1 MPGEI
6 KGGAPLA
13 AERLCWRCDTSGWA
27 FETTQDLED
36 LGEVIGQARAVEA
49 IHFAVGIEQPGYN
62 IFALGPEGLD
72 KHGIVRRFLEAKAAG
87 QAAPA
92 DWCYVNNFREAHA
105 PKAIRLPPGR
115 GMAFKEGMAR
125 LVTDLH
131 DVLISAFESEEYRTR
146 RQVIEEELK
155 ERQQASASEVEAAA
169 KEKGL
174 ALVRTPLGFAFAPVS
189 EGKLVPPEAFEHFP
203 KEAREKIEADIE
215 ELQKRLQAALEKT
228 PLWIKET
235 REKVR
240 ALNQEIAQLAVGH
253 LIGALSDAYAD
264 LPEIMAYLTEV
275 RQDVIGN
282 VDLFLQQPKQ
292 GAGPPPAREGDAGR
306 DPLRRYRVNL
316 VVHNHAAG
324 ETRKSENAGG
334 EAAEGRAPVV
344 YEDNPTFDRL
354 LGYIEHRAEM
364 GALVTDFNLIRPG
377 ALHKANGGYLIL
389 DARKVLTRPLA
400 WDGLKRALFAKEIRT
415 EPLAHM
421 AGLLST
427 SSLEPAPI
435 PLNLKIVLIGDRQL
449 YYLLSF
455 HDPEF
460 GDLFKVSADFDE
472 VIDRSA
478 ANDRLYARQV
488 ATLARE
494 NALRPFGREAVGRV
508 LEQAA
513 RQAGDAERLSAKTD
527 TVADLLREA
536 DHWAGA
542 EGREIVERDDVQKA
556 IDKQVYRQDRV
567 RQRMQEQITRGTVL
581 IDDRGAKVGQINGLS
596 VLSLGGFSFG
606 RPSRISARVR
616 LGRGDLVDIER
627 EVELGGPLHSKGV
640 LILRGFLSS
649 HYASDRPL
657 SLSASLVF
665 EQSYGGVDGD
675 SASSAELYAL
685 LSAIAEVPIKQS
697 FAVTGSVNQ
706 YGEVQAIGG
715 VNEKIEGFFD
725 LCAERGLTG
734 EQGVLIPDSNVKHL
748 MLRPDVIEAVR
759 DDRFRIYP
767 VASIEQGIE
776 ILTGLPA
783 GLRGPDGRFPED
795 SLNHRVEARLIALA
809 EQRRAFA
816 RGGGEE
822 EKA

>member
-1 MPGEI
+1 MPGDT
-6 KGGAPLA
+6 KGSEPLA
-13 AERLCWRCDTSGWA
+13 AEQLCWRCDTSGWS
-27 FETTQDLED
+27 FETTDDLED

-72 KHGIVRRFLEAKAAG
+72 KHGIVRRFLEDKAVE
-87 QAAPA
+87 QPAPS

-105 PKAIRLPPGR
+105 PKAIEVPPGR
-115 GMAFKEGMAR
+115 GMAFKEDVAR

-131 DVLISAFESEEYRTR
+131 DVLISAFESEEYRNR

-155 ERQQASASEVEAAA
+155 ERQQASVADVEAAA

-174 ALVRTPLGFAFAPVS
+174 TLVRTPIGFAFAPVS
-189 EGKLVPPEAFEHFP
+189 EGKLVPPEVFEHFP

-215 ELQKRLQAALEKT
+215 ELQKRLQAALEQT
-228 PLWIKET
+228 PIWIKET

-240 ALNQEIAQLAVGH
+240 ALNQETAELAVGH
-253 LIGALSDAYAD
+253 LIGALRDAYAD
-264 LPEIMAYLTEV
+264 LPRILEYLEEV
-275 RQDVIGN
+275 RKDVIGK
-282 VDLFLQQPKQ
+282 VEIFLQQPKQ
-292 GAGPPPAREGDAGR
+292 GAGPPTARESDAGS
-306 DPLRRYRVNL
+306 DPLRRYQVNL
-316 VVHNHAAG
+316 VVHNDVAG
-324 ETRKSENAGG
+324 EGAKG
-334 EAAEGRAPVV
+334 EWKGRAPVV

-364 GALVTDFNLIRPG
+364 GALVTDFKMIRPG

-389 DARKVLTRPLA
+389 DARKLLTRPLA

-415 EPLAHM
+415 EPM
-421 AGLLST
+421 AQMVGLLST
-427 SSLEPAPI
+427 TSLEPEPI
-435 PLNLKIVLIGDRQL
+435 PLDLKIVLIGDREL

-455 HDPEF
+455 YDSEF

-472 VIDRSA
+472 LIDRSET
-478 ANDRLYARQV
+478 NDQLYARQI
-488 ATLARE
+488 ATLVRG
-494 NALRPFGREAVGRV
+494 NSLRPFGREAVGRV

-536 DHWAGA
+536 DHWAQA
-542 EGREIVERDDVQKA
+542 EGRKVVERDDVQKA
-556 IDKQVYRQDRV
+556 IDKQIFRQDRI
-567 RQRMQEQITRGTVL
+567 RQRMQEQILRGTVL

-596 VLSLGGFSFG
+596 VLSLGGFAFG
-606 RPSRISARVR
+606 RPSRITARVR

-697 FAVTGSVNQ
+697 LAVTGSVNQ
-706 YGEVQAIGG
+706 HGEVQAIGG

-734 EQGVLIPDSNVKHL
+734 DQGVLIPASNVKHL

-759 DDRFRIYP
+759 DRRFHVYP
-767 VASIEQGIE
+767 VISIDQGIQ
-776 ILTGLPA
+776 ILTGQSA
-783 GLRGPDGRFPED
+783 GLRGPDGRFPKD
-795 SLNHRVEARLIALA
+795 SLNHRVEARLIQLA

-816 RGGGEE
+816 KGENEE
-822 EKA
+822 EKR

>member
-1 MPGEI
+1 MPGDI
-6 KGGAPLA
+6 KGGEPLA
-13 AERLCWRCDTSGWA
+13 AERLCWRCDTSGWT
-27 FETTQDLED
+27 FETTDDLED
-36 LGEVIGQARAVEA
+36 LGDVIGQARAVEA
-49 IHFAVGIEQPGYN
+49 ILFAVDIAQPGYN

-72 KHGIVRRFLEAKAAG
+72 KHGIVRRFLGAKAAE
-87 QAAPA
+87 QPAPA

-105 PKAIRLPPGR
+105 PKAIELPPGR
-115 GMAFKEGMAR
+115 GMALKDDMAR

-131 DVLISAFESEEYRTR
+131 DVLVSAFESEEYRTR

-155 ERQQASASEVEAAA
+155 ERQQASISEVEAAA

-174 ALVRTPLGFAFAPVS
+174 TLVRTPIGFAFAPVS
-189 EGKLVPPEAFEHFP
+189 EGKLVPPEVFEHFP
-203 KEAREKIEADIE
+203 KEARQKIETDIE
-215 ELQKRLQAALEKT
+215 ALQKRLQAALEKT
-228 PLWIKET
+228 PIWIKET

-240 ALNQEIAQLAVGH
+240 ALNQETAELAVGH
-253 LIGALSDAYAD
+253 LIGALRDAYAD
-264 LPEIMAYLTEV
+264 LPKIMAYLTEV
-275 RQDVIGN
+275 QKDVIGN
-282 VDLFLQQPKQ
+282 VELFLQQPQQ
-292 GAGPPPAREGDAGR
+292 GAGPPPARQGEVGR
-306 DPLRRYRVNL
+306 DLLRRYQVNL
-316 VVHNHAAG
+316 IVHNGVAADR
-324 ETRKSENAGG
+324 TEN
-334 EAAEGRAPVV
+334 ERPEGRAPVV

-354 LGYIEHRAEM
+354 LGYVEHRAEL
-364 GALVTDFNLIRPG
+364 GALVTDFNMIRPG
-377 ALHKANGGYLIL
+377 ALHKANGGYLML

-415 EPLAHM
+415 EPLAQM

-427 SSLEPAPI
+427 TSLEPEPI
-435 PLNLKIVLIGDRQL
+435 PLDVKIVLIGDSQL

-455 HDPEF
+455 YDPEF

-472 VIDRSA
+472 LIDRSE

-488 ATLARE
+488 ATLVRQ

-536 DHWAGA
+536 DHWAQT
-542 EGREIVERDDVQKA
+542 EGRQVVERADVQKA
-556 IDKQVYRQDRV
+556 IDKQIYRQDRV

-581 IDDRGAKVGQINGLS
+581 IDDRGSKVGQINGLS
-596 VLSLGGFSFG
+596 VLSLGGFAFG
-606 RPSRISARVR
+606 RPSRITARVR

-706 YGEVQAIGG
+706 HGEVQAIGG
-715 VNEKIEGFFD
+715 VNEKVEGFFD
-725 LCAERGLTG
+725 LCSERGLTG
-734 EQGVLIPDSNVKHL
+734 EQGVLIPASNVKHL

-759 DDRFRIYP
+759 DGRFRVYP
-767 VASIEQGIE
+767 VTTIEQGIE

-783 GLRGPDGRFPED
+783 GLRGADGRFPEN
-795 SLNHRVEARLIALA
+795 SLNHKVEARLIALA

-816 RGGGEE
+816 RGEGDEE
-822 EKA
+822 RR

>member
-1 MPGEI
+1 MPGDI
-6 KGGAPLA
+6 KGGEPLA
-13 AERLCWRCDTSGWA
+13 AERLCWRCDTSGWT
-27 FETTQDLED
+27 FETTDDLED
-36 LGEVIGQARAVEA
+36 LGDVIGQARAVEA
-49 IHFAVGIEQPGYN
+49 ILFAVDIEQPGYN

-72 KHGIVRRFLEAKAAG
+72 KHGIVRRFLGAKAAE
-87 QAAPA
+87 QPAPA

-105 PKAIRLPPGR
+105 PKAIELPPGR
-115 GMAFKEGMAR
+115 GMALKDDMAR

-131 DVLISAFESEEYRTR
+131 DVLVSAFESEEYRTR

-155 ERQQASASEVEAAA
+155 ECQQASISEVEAAA

-174 ALVRTPLGFAFAPVS
+174 TLVRTPIGFAFAPVS
-189 EGKLVPPEAFEHFP
+189 EGKLVPPEIFEHFP
-203 KEAREKIEADIE
+203 KEAREKIETDIE
-215 ELQKRLQAALEKT
+215 ALQKRLQAALEKT
-228 PLWIKET
+228 PIWIKET

-240 ALNQEIAQLAVGH
+240 ALNQETAELAVGH
-253 LIGALSDAYAD
+253 LIGALRDAYAD
-264 LPEIMAYLTEV
+264 LPKIMAYLTEV
-275 RQDVIGN
+275 QKDVIGN
-282 VDLFLQQPKQ
+282 VELFLQQPQQ
-292 GAGPPPAREGDAGR
+292 GAGPPPARQGEVGR
-306 DPLRRYRVNL
+306 DLLRRYQVNL
-316 VVHNHAAG
+316 IVHNGVAADR
-324 ETRKSENAGG
+324 TEN
-334 EAAEGRAPVV
+334 ERPEGRAPVV

-354 LGYIEHRAEM
+354 LGYVEHRAEL
-364 GALVTDFNLIRPG
+364 GALVTDFNMIRPG
-377 ALHKANGGYLIL
+377 ALHKANGGYLML

-415 EPLAHM
+415 EPLAQM

-427 SSLEPAPI
+427 TSLEPEPI
-435 PLNLKIVLIGDRQL
+435 PLDVKIVLIGDSQL

-455 HDPEF
+455 YDPEF

-472 VIDRSA
+472 LIDRNE

-488 ATLARE
+488 ATLVRE

-536 DHWAGA
+536 DHWART
-542 EGREIVERDDVQKA
+542 EDRRVVERADVQKA
-556 IDKQVYRQDRV
+556 IDKQVYRRDRV
-567 RQRMQEQITRGTVL
+567 RQRLQEQILRGTVL
-581 IDDRGAKVGQINGLS
+581 IDDRGSKVGQINGLS
-596 VLSLGGFSFG
+596 VLSLGGFAFG
-606 RPSRISARVR
+606 RPSRITARVR

-706 YGEVQAIGG
+706 HGEVQAIGG
-715 VNEKIEGFFD
+715 VNEKVEGFFD
-725 LCAERGLTG
+725 LCSERGLTG
-734 EQGVLIPDSNVKHL
+734 EQGVLIPASNVKHL

-759 DDRFRIYP
+759 DDRFRVYP
-767 VASIEQGIE
+767 VTTVEQGIE

-783 GLRGPDGRFPED
+783 GLRGADGRFPEN
-795 SLNHRVEARLIALA
+795 SLNHKVEARLIALA

-816 RGGGEE
+816 RGEGDE
-822 EKA
+822 EKR

>member
-6 KGGAPLA
+6 KGGEPLA
-13 AERLCWRCDTSGWA
+13 AEQLCWRCDTSGWA
-27 FETTQDLED
+27 FKTTEDLED

-49 IHFAVGIEQPGYN
+49 IHFAVGIAQPGYN

-72 KHGIVRRFLEAKAAG
+72 KHGIVRRFLEAKAAE
-87 QAAPA
+87 QTAPA

-105 PKAIRLPPGR
+105 PKAIQLPPGR
-115 GMAFKEGMAR
+115 GMAFKEDMAR

-174 ALVRTPLGFAFAPVS
+174 ALVRTPLGFAFAPIS

-240 ALNQEIAQLAVGH
+240 ALNQETAELAVGH
-253 LIGALSDAYAD
+253 LIGALRDAYTD
-264 LPEIMAYLTEV
+264 LPDVMAYLTEV
-275 RQDVIGN
+275 QQDVIGN

-292 GAGPPPAREGDAGR
+292 SAGPPLAREGETGR
-306 DPLRRYRVNL
+306 DPLRRYQVNL

-324 ETRKSENAGG
+324 EGEGEGKSQ
-334 EAAEGRAPVV
+334 APVV

-354 LGYIEHRAEM
+354 LGYIEHRAEL

-389 DARKVLTRPLA
+389 DTRKVLTRPLA

-415 EPLAHM
+415 EPLAQM

-427 SSLEPAPI
+427 TSLEPEPI
-435 PLNLKIVLIGDRQL
+435 PLNLKIVLIGDREL

-455 HDPEF
+455 YDPEF
-460 GDLFKVSADFDE
+460 GDLFKVLADFDE
-472 VIDRSA
+472 LIDRSA

-488 ATLARE
+488 ATLVRE
-494 NALRPFGREAVGRV
+494 NALRPFDREAVGRV

-536 DHWAGA
+536 DHWAQT
-542 EGREIVERDDVQKA
+542 EGREVVERDDVQKA
-556 IDKQVYRQDRV
+556 IDKQVFRQDRV
-567 RQRMQEQITRGTVL
+567 RQRMQEQILRGTVL

-596 VLSLGGFSFG
+596 VLSLGGFAFG

-706 YGEVQAIGG
+706 HGEVQAIGG

-725 LCAERGLTG
+725 LCAERGLTS
-734 EQGVLIPDSNVKHL
+734 EQGVLIPASNVKHL

-759 DDRFRIYP
+759 DDRFRVYP
-767 VASIEQGIE
+767 VTSIEQGIE

-783 GLRGPDGRFPED
+783 GLRGPDGRFPAD
-795 SLNHRVEARLIALA
+795 SVNHRVEARLIALA

-816 RGGGEE
+816 RGGSEE
-822 EKA
+822 DKG

>member
-1 MPGEI
+1 MTGDI
-6 KGGAPLA
+6 KGGEPLA
-13 AERLCWRCDTSGWA
+13 AEQLCWRCDTSSWS
-27 FETTQDLED
+27 FETTEDLED

-49 IHFAVGIEQPGYN
+49 ILFAVDIEQPGYN
-62 IFALGPEGLD
+62 IFALGPEGMD
-72 KHGIVRRFLEAKAAG
+72 KHGIVRRFLEAKAVE
-87 QAAPA
+87 QPAPA

-105 PKAIRLPPGR
+105 PNAIELPPGR
-115 GMAFKEGMAR
+115 GMAFKQDMAR
-125 LVTDLH
+125 LITDLH

-155 ERQQASASEVEAAA
+155 ERQQASVAEVETAA

-174 ALVRTPLGFAFAPVS
+174 TLVRTPVGFAFAPVS
-189 EGKLVPPEAFEHFP
+189 EGKLVPPEVFEHFP
-203 KEAREKIEADIE
+203 KETREKIEADIE
-215 ELQKRLQAALEKT
+215 ELQKRLQAALEQT

-240 ALNQEIAQLAVGH
+240 ALNQETAELAVGH
-253 LIGALSDAYAD
+253 LIGALRDSYAD
-264 LPEIMAYLTEV
+264 LPRILEYLGAV
-275 RQDVIGN
+275 QSDVIGK
-282 VDLFLQQPKQ
+282 VEIFLQQPKQ
-292 GAGPPPAREGDAGR
+292 GSAPQMARDADSGS
-306 DPLRRYRVNL
+306 DPLRRYQVNL
-316 VVHNHAAG
+316 VVHNDVAG
-324 ETRKSENAGG
+324 EGAKGDLG
-334 EAAEGRAPVV
+334 KGRAPVV

-354 LGYIEHRAEM
+354 LGYIEHRAEL
-364 GALVTDFNLIRPG
+364 GALVTDFNMIRPG

-389 DARKVLTRPLA
+389 DARKVLTRPLS

-415 EPLAHM
+415 EPM
-421 AGLLST
+421 AQMIGLLST
-427 SSLEPAPI
+427 TSLEPEPI
-435 PLNLKIVLIGDRQL
+435 PLDLKIVLIGDREL

-455 HDPEF
+455 YDPEF
-460 GDLFKVSADFDE
+460 GDLFKVPADFDE
-472 VIDRSA
+472 MIDRSET
-478 ANDRLYARQV
+478 NDQLYARQV
-488 ATLARE
+488 ATLVRK
-494 NALRPFGREAVGRV
+494 NALRPFGRTAVGRV

-527 TVADLLREA
+527 MVADLLREA
-536 DHWAGA
+536 DHWAQA
-542 EGREIVERDDVQKA
+542 EGRKVVERADVQKA
-556 IDKQVYRQDRV
+556 IDKQIYRQDRI
-567 RQRMQEQITRGTVL
+567 RQRMQEQILRGTVL

-596 VLSLGGFSFG
+596 VLGLGGFAFG
-606 RPSRISARVR
+606 RPSRITARVR

-706 YGEVQAIGG
+706 HGEVQAIGG

-725 LCAERGLTG
+725 LCRERGLTG
-734 EQGVLIPDSNVKHL
+734 EQGVLIPAANVRHL

-759 DDRFRIYP
+759 DGRFGVYP
-767 VASIEQGIE
+767 VTSIDQGIE

-783 GLRGPDGRFPED
+783 GRRGPDGRFPAD
-795 SLNHRVEARLIALA
+795 SLNHRVEARLIELA

-816 RGGGEE
+816 KGENE
-822 EKA
+822 GEAR

>member
-13 AERLCWRCDTSGWA
+13 AEQLCWRCDTSGLT
-27 FETTQDLED
+27 FETTDDLED

-49 IHFAVGIEQPGYN
+49 ILFAVGIEQPGYN

-72 KHGIVRRFLEAKAAG
+72 KHGIVRRFLDAKAAE
-87 QAAPA
+87 QPAPA

-105 PKAIRLPPGR
+105 PKAIELPPGR
-115 GMAFKEGMAR
+115 GRAFKEDMAR

-155 ERQQASASEVEAAA
+155 ERQQASVSEIEAAA

-174 ALVRTPLGFAFAPVS
+174 ALVRTPIGFAFAPVS
-189 EGKLVPPEAFEHFP
+189 EGKLVPPEVFEHFP

-228 PLWIKET
+228 PIWIKET
-235 REKVR
+235 RERVR
-240 ALNQEIAQLAVGH
+240 ALNQETAELAVGH
-253 LIGALSDAYAD
+253 LIGSLRDAYAD
-264 LPEIMAYLTEV
+264 LPKILEYLEQV
-275 RQDVIGN
+275 QQDVIGN
-282 VDLFLQQPKQ
+282 VELFLQQPKQ
-292 GAGPPPAREGDAGR
+292 GAGPRVAREGETGSDAF
-306 DPLRRYRVNL
+306 RRYLVNL
-316 VVHNHAAG
+316 IVHNG
-324 ETRKSENAGG
+324 P
-334 EAAEGRAPVV
+334 EGRAPVI
-344 YEDNPTFDRL
+344 YEDNPTYDRL
-354 LGYIEHRAEM
+354 VGYIEHRAEL
-364 GALVTDFNLIRPG
+364 GALVTDFNMIRAG

-389 DARKVLTRPLA
+389 DVRKVLMRPLA

-421 AGLLST
+421 MGLLST
-427 SSLEPAPI
+427 TSLEPEPI

-455 HDPEF
+455 YDPEF
-460 GDLFKVSADFDE
+460 ADLFKVSADFDE
-472 VIDRSA
+472 LIDRSEP
-478 ANDRLYARQV
+478 NDRLYARQV
-488 ATLARE
+488 ATLVRE
-494 NALRPFGREAVGRV
+494 NKLRPFGREAVGRV

-536 DHWAGA
+536 DHWART
-542 EGREIVERDDVQKA
+542 EGRKVVERADVQKA
-556 IDKQVYRQDRV
+556 IDKQIYRQDRV
-567 RQRMQEQITRGTVL
+567 RQRMQEQILRGTVL

-596 VLSLGGFSFG
+596 VLSLGGFAFG
-606 RPSRISARVR
+606 RPSRITARVR

-706 YGEVQAIGG
+706 HGEVQAIGG

-734 EQGVLIPDSNVKHL
+734 EQGVLIPDSNIKHL
-748 MLRPDVIEAVR
+748 MLRPDVIEAVA
-759 DDRFRIYP
+759 DGRFRVHP

-783 GLRGPDGRFPED
+783 GERGADGRFPED
-795 SLNHRVEARLIALA
+795 SLNHRVEARLIELA

-816 RGGGEE
+816 RGESEE
-822 EKA
+822 EKP

>member
-1 MPGEI
+1 MTGDI
-6 KGGAPLA
+6 KGGEPLA
-13 AERLCWRCDTSGWA
+13 AEQLCWRCDTSSWS
-27 FETTQDLED
+27 FETTEDLED

-49 IHFAVGIEQPGYN
+49 ILFAVDIEQPGYN
-62 IFALGPEGLD
+62 IFALGPEGMD
-72 KHGIVRRFLEAKAAG
+72 KHGIVRRFLEAKAVE
-87 QAAPA
+87 QPAPA

-105 PKAIRLPPGR
+105 PNAIELPPGR
-115 GMAFKEGMAR
+115 GMAFKQDMAR
-125 LVTDLH
+125 LITDLH

-155 ERQQASASEVEAAA
+155 ERQQASVAEVETAA

-174 ALVRTPLGFAFAPVS
+174 TLVRTPVGFAFAPVS
-189 EGKLVPPEAFEHFP
+189 EGKLVPPEVFEHFP
-203 KEAREKIEADIE
+203 KETREKIEADIE
-215 ELQKRLQAALEKT
+215 ELQKRLQAALEQT

-240 ALNQEIAQLAVGH
+240 ALNQETAELAVGH
-253 LIGALSDAYAD
+253 LIGALRDSYAD
-264 LPEIMAYLTEV
+264 LPRILEYLDEV
-275 RQDVIGN
+275 QKDVIGK
-282 VDLFLQQPKQ
+282 VEIFLQQPKQ
-292 GAGPPPAREGDAGR
+292 GSAPQMARDADSGS
-306 DPLRRYRVNL
+306 DPLRRYQVNL
-316 VVHNHAAG
+316 VVHNDVAG
-324 ETRKSENAGG
+324 EGAKGDLG
-334 EAAEGRAPVV
+334 KGRAPVV

-354 LGYIEHRAEM
+354 LGYIEHRAEL
-364 GALVTDFNLIRPG
+364 GALVTDFNMIRPG

-389 DARKVLTRPLA
+389 DARKVLTRPLS

-415 EPLAHM
+415 EPM
-421 AGLLST
+421 AQMIGLLST
-427 SSLEPAPI
+427 TSLEPEPI
-435 PLNLKIVLIGDRQL
+435 PLDLKIVLIGDREL

-455 HDPEF
+455 YDSEF

-472 VIDRSA
+472 LIDRSES
-478 ANDRLYARQV
+478 NDQLYARQV
-488 ATLARE
+488 ATLVRK
-494 NALRPFGREAVGRV
+494 NALRPFGRKAVGRV

-536 DHWAGA
+536 DHWAQA
-542 EGREIVERDDVQKA
+542 EGRKVVERADVQKA
-556 IDKQVYRQDRV
+556 IDKQIYRQDRI
-567 RQRMQEQITRGTVL
+567 RQRMQEQILRGTVL

-596 VLSLGGFSFG
+596 VLGLGGFAFG
-606 RPSRISARVR
+606 RPSRITARVR

-706 YGEVQAIGG
+706 HGEVQAIGG

-725 LCAERGLTG
+725 LCRERGLTG
-734 EQGVLIPDSNVKHL
+734 EQGVLIPAANVRHL

-759 DDRFRIYP
+759 DGRFGVYP
-767 VASIEQGIE
+767 VTSIDQGIE

-783 GLRGPDGRFPED
+783 GRRGPDGRFPAD
-795 SLNHRVEARLIALA
+795 SLNHRVEARLIELA

-816 RGGGEE
+816 KGENE
-822 EKA
+822 GEAR

>member
-1 MPGEI
+1 M
-6 KGGAPLA
+6 PLA
-13 AERLCWRCDTSGWA
+13 AEDLCWRCDTSGWD
-27 FETTQDLED
+27 FKTTDDLED
-36 LGEVIGQARAVEA
+36 LDEVVGQARATEA
-49 IHFAVGIEQPGYN
+49 IQFAIRMAQPGYN
-62 IFALGPEGLD
+62 IYALGPEGMG
-72 KHGIVRRFLEAKAAG
+72 KHEIVNRFLEARATEEET
-87 QAAPA
+87 PL
-92 DWCYVNNFREAHA
+92 DWCYVHNFGEPHSPR
-105 PKAIRLPPGR
+105 AIELPSGR
-115 GMAFKEGMAR
+115 GLSFKQDMER
-125 LVTDLH
+125 LVRDLH
-131 DVLISAFESEEYRTR
+131 DALLGAFESEDYRTR
-146 RQVIEEELK
+146 RQVLEEELK
-155 ERQQASASEVEAAA
+155 ERQQESVSEIEEQA
-169 KEKGL
+169 KAKGL
-174 ALVRTPLGFAFAPVS
+174 ALVRTPIGFALAPVS
-189 EGKLVPPEAFEHFP
+189 EGKLVPPEVFEQFP
-203 KEAREKIEADIE
+203 KEAKEKIQADIE
-215 ELQKRLQAALEKT
+215 VLQKQLQTALQKT
-228 PLWIKET
+228 PVWIKET

-240 ALNQEIAQLAVGH
+240 ALNQETADLAVGH
-253 LIGALSDAYAD
+253 LIAALREKHRDLEEVLTYLDEIQADVTGHLDA
-264 LPEIMAYLTEV
+264 
-275 RQDVIGN
+275 
-282 VDLFLQQPKQ
+282 FLQGPEQPPGPQ
-292 GAGPPPAREGDAGR
+292 AGPQAPQQNRAGAGPF
-306 DPLRRYRVNL
+306 RRYLVNL
-316 VVHNHAAG
+316 IVHNG
-324 ETRKSENAGG
+324 EKN
-334 EAAEGRAPVV
+334 RAPVV
-344 YEDNPTFDRL
+344 YEDNPTHDRL
-354 LGYIEHRAEM
+354 VGYVEHRAEL
-364 GALVTDFNLIRPG
+364 GALVTDFNMIRPG
-377 ALHKANGGYLIL
+377 ALHRANGGYLVL

-400 WDGLKRALFAKEIRT
+400 WDGLKRALFAKEVRI
-415 EPLAHM
+415 EPVAQM
-421 AGLLST
+421 MGILST
-427 SSLEPAPI
+427 TSLEPEPI
-435 PLNLKIVLIGDRQL
+435 PLKVKVVLVGEPQL

-460 GDLFKVSADFDE
+460 KDLFKVAADFDE
-472 VIDRSA
+472 IVDRDDQ
-478 ANDRLYARQV
+478 NDRLYARQV
-488 ATLARE
+488 ATLVRKNE
-494 NALRPFGREAVGRV
+494 LRPFDCQAVGRV
-508 LEQAA
+508 MEQAA
-513 RQAGDAERLSAKTD
+513 RLAGDAERLSTR
-527 TVADLLREA
+527 TELVADLLREA
-536 DHWAGA
+536 DHWASAAGRDRVGA
-542 EGREIVERDDVQKA
+542 EDVQTA
-556 IDKQVYRQDRV
+556 IEKQIYRQDRV
-567 RQRMQEQITRGTVL
+567 RQRMQEQIERGTIL
-581 IDDRGAKVGQINGLS
+581 IDTKGDKVGQINGLS
-596 VLSLGGFSFG
+596 VLSLGGFAFG
-606 RPSRISARVR
+606 RPSRITARVR

-767 VASIEQGIE
+767 VTRIEQGIE

>member
-1 MPGEI
+1 MTGDI
-6 KGGAPLA
+6 KGGEPLA
-13 AERLCWRCDTSGWA
+13 AEQLCWRCDTSSWS
-27 FETTQDLED
+27 FETTEDLED

-49 IHFAVGIEQPGYN
+49 ILFAVDIEQPGYN
-62 IFALGPEGLD
+62 IFALGPEGMD
-72 KHGIVRRFLEAKAAG
+72 KHGIVRRFLEAKAVE
-87 QAAPA
+87 QPAPA

-105 PKAIRLPPGR
+105 PNAIELPPGR
-115 GMAFKEGMAR
+115 GMAFKQDMAR
-125 LVTDLH
+125 LITDLH

-155 ERQQASASEVEAAA
+155 ERQQASVAEVETAA

-174 ALVRTPLGFAFAPVS
+174 TLVRTPVGFAFAPVS
-189 EGKLVPPEAFEHFP
+189 EGKLVPPEVFEHFP
-203 KEAREKIEADIE
+203 KETREKIEADIE
-215 ELQKRLQAALEKT
+215 ELQKRLQAALEQT

-240 ALNQEIAQLAVGH
+240 ALNQETAELAVGH
-253 LIGALSDAYAD
+253 LIGALRDSYAD
-264 LPEIMAYLTEV
+264 LPRILEYLGAV
-275 RQDVIGN
+275 QSDVIGK
-282 VDLFLQQPKQ
+282 VEIFLQQPKQ
-292 GAGPPPAREGDAGR
+292 GSAPQMARDADSGS
-306 DPLRRYRVNL
+306 DPLRRYQVNL
-316 VVHNHAAG
+316 VVHNDVAG
-324 ETRKSENAGG
+324 EGAKGDLG
-334 EAAEGRAPVV
+334 KGRAPVV

-354 LGYIEHRAEM
+354 LGYIEHRAEL
-364 GALVTDFNLIRPG
+364 GALVTDFNMIRPG

-389 DARKVLTRPLA
+389 DARKVLTRPLS

-415 EPLAHM
+415 EPM
-421 AGLLST
+421 AQMIGLLST
-427 SSLEPAPI
+427 TSLEPEPI
-435 PLNLKIVLIGDRQL
+435 PLDLKIVLIGDREL

-455 HDPEF
+455 YDSEF

-472 VIDRSA
+472 LIDRSES
-478 ANDRLYARQV
+478 NDQLYARQV
-488 ATLARE
+488 ATLVRK
-494 NALRPFGREAVGRV
+494 NALRPFGRKAVGRV

-536 DHWAGA
+536 DHWAQA
-542 EGREIVERDDVQKA
+542 EGRKVVERADVQKA
-556 IDKQVYRQDRV
+556 IDKQIYRQDRI
-567 RQRMQEQITRGTVL
+567 RQRMQEQILRGTVL

-596 VLSLGGFSFG
+596 VLGLGGFAFG
-606 RPSRISARVR
+606 RPSRITARVR

-697 FAVTGSVNQ
+697 LAVTGSVNQ
-706 YGEVQAIGG
+706 HGEVQAIGG

-725 LCAERGLTG
+725 LCRERGLTG
-734 EQGVLIPDSNVKHL
+734 EQGVLIPAANVRHL

-759 DDRFRIYP
+759 DGRFGVYP
-767 VASIEQGIE
+767 VTSIDQGIE

-783 GLRGPDGRFPED
+783 GRRGPDGRFPAD
-795 SLNHRVEARLIALA
+795 SLNHRVEARLIELA

-816 RGGGEE
+816 KGENE
-822 EKA
+822 GEAR

>member
-1 MPGEI
+1 MTGDI
-6 KGGAPLA
+6 KGGEPLA
-13 AERLCWRCDTSGWA
+13 AEQLCWRCDTSSWS
-27 FETTQDLED
+27 FETTEDLED

-49 IHFAVGIEQPGYN
+49 ILFAVDIEQPGYN
-62 IFALGPEGLD
+62 IFALGPEGMD
-72 KHGIVRRFLEAKAAG
+72 KHGIVRRFLEAKAVE
-87 QAAPA
+87 QPAPA

-105 PKAIRLPPGR
+105 PNAIELPPGR
-115 GMAFKEGMAR
+115 GMAFKQDMAR
-125 LVTDLH
+125 LITDLH

-155 ERQQASASEVEAAA
+155 ERQQASVAEVETAA

-174 ALVRTPLGFAFAPVS
+174 TLVRTPVGFAFAPVS
-189 EGKLVPPEAFEHFP
+189 EGKLVPPEVFEHFP
-203 KEAREKIEADIE
+203 KETREKIEADIE
-215 ELQKRLQAALEKT
+215 ELQKRLQAALEQT

-240 ALNQEIAQLAVGH
+240 ALNQETAELAVGH
-253 LIGALSDAYAD
+253 LIGALRDSYAD
-264 LPEIMAYLTEV
+264 LPRILEYLGAV
-275 RQDVIGN
+275 QSDVIGK
-282 VDLFLQQPKQ
+282 VEIFLQQPKQ
-292 GAGPPPAREGDAGR
+292 GSAPQMARDADSGS
-306 DPLRRYRVNL
+306 DPLRRYQVNL
-316 VVHNHAAG
+316 VVHNDVAG
-324 ETRKSENAGG
+324 EGAKGDLG
-334 EAAEGRAPVV
+334 KGRAPVV

-364 GALVTDFNLIRPG
+364 GALVTDFKMIRPG

-389 DARKVLTRPLA
+389 DARKLLTRPLA

-415 EPLAHM
+415 EPM
-421 AGLLST
+421 AQMVGLLST
-427 SSLEPAPI
+427 TSLEPEPI
-435 PLNLKIVLIGDRQL
+435 PLDLKIVLIGDREL

-455 HDPEF
+455 YDSEF

-472 VIDRSA
+472 LIDRSET
-478 ANDRLYARQV
+478 NDQLYARQI
-488 ATLARE
+488 ATLVRG
-494 NALRPFGREAVGRV
+494 NSLRPFGREAVGRV

-536 DHWAGA
+536 DHWAQA
-542 EGREIVERDDVQKA
+542 EGRKVVERDDVQKA
-556 IDKQVYRQDRV
+556 IDKQIFRQDRI
-567 RQRMQEQITRGTVL
+567 RQRMQEQILRGTVL

-596 VLSLGGFSFG
+596 VLSLGGFAFG
-606 RPSRISARVR
+606 RPSRITARVR

-697 FAVTGSVNQ
+697 LAVTGSVNQ
-706 YGEVQAIGG
+706 HGEVQAIGG

-725 LCAERGLTG
+725 LCRERGLTG
-734 EQGVLIPDSNVKHL
+734 EQGVLIPAANVRHL

-759 DDRFRIYP
+759 DGRFGVYP
-767 VASIEQGIE
+767 VTSIDQGIE

-783 GLRGPDGRFPED
+783 GRRGPDGRFPAD
-795 SLNHRVEARLIALA
+795 SLNHRVEARLIELA

-816 RGGGEE
+816 KGENE
-822 EKA
+822 GEAR

>member
-1 MPGEI
+1 MTGEL
-6 KGGAPLA
+6 KDGETLS

-27 FETTQDLED
+27 FETTEDLED
-36 LGEVIGQARAVEA
+36 LAEVIGQSRAVEA

-62 IFALGPEGLD
+62 FFALGPEGLD
-72 KHGIVRRFLEAKAAG
+72 KHGIVRRFLEAEAAE
-87 QAAPA
+87 QPAPA

-105 PKAIRLPPGR
+105 PKAIQLPPGR
-115 GMAFKEGMAR
+115 GLAFKEDMAR
-125 LVTDLH
+125 LVRDLH

-155 ERQQASASEVEAAA
+155 ERQQASAAEVEAAA

-174 ALVRTPLGFAFAPVS
+174 TLVRTPLGFAFAPVS

-215 ELQKRLQAALEKT
+215 ALQKRLQAALEKT
-228 PLWIKET
+228 PIWIKET

-240 ALNQEIAQLAVGH
+240 TLNQETAELAVGH
-253 LIGALSDAYAD
+253 LIGALSEAYAD
-264 LPEIMAYLTEV
+264 LPEIAAYLKEV
-275 RQDVIGN
+275 QQDVVGN
-282 VDLFLQQPKQ
+282 VDLFLQQPQQ
-292 GAGPPPAREGDAGR
+292 GATPPVVREGQARR
-306 DPLRRYRVNL
+306 DPLRRYQVNL
-316 VVHNHAAG
+316 IVHNHAGGA
-324 ETRKSENAGG
+324 EAEG
-334 EAAEGRAPVV
+334 EAGAPLV

-354 LGYIEHRAEM
+354 LGYTEHRAEM
-364 GALVTDFNLIRPG
+364 GTLVTDFGMIRPG
-377 ALHKANGGYLIL
+377 ALHKANGGYLML

-435 PLNLKIVLIGDRQL
+435 PLNLKVVLIGDRQL
-449 YYLLSF
+449 YYLLSSY
-455 HDPEF
+455 DPEF
-460 GDLFKVSADFDE
+460 GDLFKVLADFDE
-472 VIDRSA
+472 LIDRNE

-488 ATLARE
+488 ATLVRE
-494 NALRPFGREAVGRV
+494 NALRPLKREAVGRV

-536 DHWAGA
+536 DHWAGI
-542 EGREIVERDDVQKA
+542 EGRDVVERADVQKA
-556 IDKQVYRQDRV
+556 IDKQIYRQDRI
-567 RQRMQEQITRGTVL
+567 RQRLQEQIVRGTVL

-596 VLSLGGFSFG
+596 VLSLGGFAFG
-606 RPSRISARVR
+606 RPSRITARVR

-697 FAVTGSVNQ
+697 LAVTGSVNQ
-706 YGEVQAIGG
+706 HGEVQAIGG

-725 LCAERGLTG
+725 LCRERGLTG
-734 EQGVLIPDSNVKHL
+734 DQGVLIPASNVKHL

-759 DDRFRIYP
+759 EGRFSVYP
-767 VASIEQGIE
+767 VTGIDQGLE
-776 ILTGLPA
+776 ILTGLKA
-783 GLRGPDGRFPED
+783 GTRGPDSRFPED
-795 SLNHRVEARLIALA
+795 SLNHRVEARLIELA

-816 RGGGEE
+816 RGEGEE
-822 EKA
+822 EKR

>member
-1 MPGEI
+1 MPGDI
-6 KGGAPLA
+6 KGGEPLA
-13 AERLCWRCDTSGWA
+13 AERLCWRCDTSGWT
-27 FETTQDLED
+27 FETTDDLED
-36 LGEVIGQARAVEA
+36 LGDVIGQARAVEA
-49 IHFAVGIEQPGYN
+49 ILFAVDIAQPGYN

-72 KHGIVRRFLEAKAAG
+72 KHGIVRRFLGAKAAE
-87 QAAPA
+87 QPAPA

-105 PKAIRLPPGR
+105 PKAIELPPGR
-115 GMAFKEGMAR
+115 GMALKDDMAR

-131 DVLISAFESEEYRTR
+131 DVLVSAFESEEYRTR

-155 ERQQASASEVEAAA
+155 ERQQASISEVEAAA

-174 ALVRTPLGFAFAPVS
+174 TLVRTPIGFAFAPVS
-189 EGKLVPPEAFEHFP
+189 EGKLVPPEVFEHFP
-203 KEAREKIEADIE
+203 KEARQKIETDIE
-215 ELQKRLQAALEKT
+215 ALQKRLQAALEKT
-228 PLWIKET
+228 PIWIKET

-240 ALNQEIAQLAVGH
+240 ALNQETAELAVGH
-253 LIGALSDAYAD
+253 LIGALRDAYAD
-264 LPEIMAYLTEV
+264 LPKIMAYLTEV
-275 RQDVIGN
+275 QKDVIGN
-282 VDLFLQQPKQ
+282 VELFLQQPQQ
-292 GAGPPPAREGDAGR
+292 GAGPPPARQGEVGR
-306 DPLRRYRVNL
+306 DLLRRYQVNL
-316 VVHNHAAG
+316 IVHNGVAADR
-324 ETRKSENAGG
+324 TEN
-334 EAAEGRAPVV
+334 ERPEGRAPVV

-354 LGYIEHRAEM
+354 LGYVEHRAEL
-364 GALVTDFNLIRPG
+364 GALVTDFNMIRPG
-377 ALHKANGGYLIL
+377 ALHKANGGYLML

-415 EPLAHM
+415 EPLAQM

-427 SSLEPAPI
+427 TSLEPEPI
-435 PLNLKIVLIGDRQL
+435 PLDVKIVLIGDSQL

-455 HDPEF
+455 YDPEF

-472 VIDRSA
+472 LIDRSE

-488 ATLARE
+488 ATLVRQ

-536 DHWAGA
+536 DHWAQT
-542 EGREIVERDDVQKA
+542 EGRQVVERADVQKA
-556 IDKQVYRQDRV
+556 VDKQIYRQDRV

-581 IDDRGAKVGQINGLS
+581 IDDRGSKVGQINGLS
-596 VLSLGGFSFG
+596 VLSLGGFAFG
-606 RPSRISARVR
+606 RPSRITARVR

-706 YGEVQAIGG
+706 HGEVQAIGG
-715 VNEKIEGFFD
+715 VNEKVEGFFD
-725 LCAERGLTG
+725 LCSERGLTG
-734 EQGVLIPDSNVKHL
+734 EQGVLIPASNVKHL

-759 DDRFRIYP
+759 DGRFRVYP
-767 VASIEQGIE
+767 VTTIEQGIE

-783 GLRGPDGRFPED
+783 GLRGADGRFPEN
-795 SLNHRVEARLIALA
+795 SLNHKVEARLIALA

-816 RGGGEE
+816 RGEGDEE
-822 EKA
+822 RR

>member
-1 MPGEI
+1 MTGDI
-6 KGGAPLA
+6 KGGEPLA
-13 AERLCWRCDTSGWA
+13 AEQLCWRCDTSSWS
-27 FETTQDLED
+27 FETTEDLED

-49 IHFAVGIEQPGYN
+49 ILFAVGIEQPGYN
-62 IFALGPEGLD
+62 IFALGPEGMD
-72 KHGIVRRFLEAKAAG
+72 KHGIVRRFLETKAVE
-87 QAAPA
+87 QPAPA

-105 PKAIRLPPGR
+105 PNAIELPPGR
-115 GMAFKEGMAR
+115 GMAFKQDMAR
-125 LVTDLH
+125 LITDLH

-155 ERQQASASEVEAAA
+155 ERQQASVAEVEAAA

-174 ALVRTPLGFAFAPVS
+174 TLVRTPVGFAFAPVS
-189 EGKLVPPEAFEHFP
+189 EGKLVPPEVFEHFP
-203 KEAREKIEADIE
+203 KETREKIEADIE
-215 ELQKRLQAALEKT
+215 ELQKRLQAALEQT

-240 ALNQEIAQLAVGH
+240 ALNQETAELAVGH
-253 LIGALSDAYAD
+253 LIGALRDSYAD
-264 LPEIMAYLTEV
+264 LPRILEYLEEV
-275 RQDVIGN
+275 QKDVIGK
-282 VDLFLQQPKQ
+282 VEIFLQQPKQ
-292 GAGPPPAREGDAGR
+292 GAVPQMARDADSGS
-306 DPLRRYRVNL
+306 DPLRRYQVNL
-316 VVHNHAAG
+316 VVHNDVAVEGAKG
-324 ETRKSENAGG
+324 DLGK
-334 EAAEGRAPVV
+334 GRAPVV

-354 LGYIEHRAEM
+354 LGYIEHRAEL
-364 GALVTDFNLIRPG
+364 GALVTDFNMIRPG

-389 DARKVLTRPLA
+389 DARKVLTRPLS

-415 EPLAHM
+415 EPM
-421 AGLLST
+421 AQMIGLLST
-427 SSLEPAPI
+427 TSLEPEPI
-435 PLNLKIVLIGDRQL
+435 PLDLKIVLIGDREL

-455 HDPEF
+455 YDPEF

-472 VIDRSA
+472 LIDRSES
-478 ANDRLYARQV
+478 NDQLYARQV
-488 ATLARE
+488 ATLVRE
-494 NALRPFGREAVGRV
+494 NALRPFGRKAVGRV

-536 DHWAGA
+536 DHWAQA
-542 EGREIVERDDVQKA
+542 EGRKVVERADVQKA
-556 IDKQVYRQDRV
+556 IDKQIYRQDRI
-567 RQRMQEQITRGTVL
+567 RQRMQEQILRGTVL

-596 VLSLGGFSFG
+596 VLGLGGFAFG
-606 RPSRISARVR
+606 RPSRITARVR

-706 YGEVQAIGG
+706 HGEVQAIGG

-725 LCAERGLTG
+725 LCRERGLTG
-734 EQGVLIPDSNVKHL
+734 EQGVLIPAANVRHL

-759 DDRFRIYP
+759 DGRFQVYP
-767 VASIEQGIE
+767 VTSIDQGVE
-776 ILTGLPA
+776 ILTDLPA
-783 GLRGPDGRFPED
+783 GRRGPDGRFPAD
-795 SLNHRVEARLIALA
+795 SLNHRVEARLIELA

-816 RGGGEE
+816 KGENE
-822 EKA
+822 GETR

>member
-1 MPGEI
+1 MTGDI
-6 KGGAPLA
+6 KGGEPLA
-13 AERLCWRCDTSGWA
+13 AEQLCWRCDTSSWS
-27 FETTQDLED
+27 FETTEDLED

-49 IHFAVGIEQPGYN
+49 ILFAVDIEQPGYN
-62 IFALGPEGLD
+62 IFALGPEGMD
-72 KHGIVRRFLEAKAAG
+72 KHGIVRRFLEAKAVE
-87 QAAPA
+87 QPAPA

-105 PKAIRLPPGR
+105 PNAIELPPGR
-115 GMAFKEGMAR
+115 GMAFKQDMAR
-125 LVTDLH
+125 LITDLH

-155 ERQQASASEVEAAA
+155 ERQQASVAEVETAA

-174 ALVRTPLGFAFAPVS
+174 TLVRTPVGFAFAPVS
-189 EGKLVPPEAFEHFP
+189 EGKLVPPEVFEHFP
-203 KEAREKIEADIE
+203 KETREKIEADIE
-215 ELQKRLQAALEKT
+215 ELQKRLQAALEQT

-240 ALNQEIAQLAVGH
+240 ALNQETAELAVGH
-253 LIGALSDAYAD
+253 LIGALRDSYAD
-264 LPEIMAYLTEV
+264 LPRILEYLGAV
-275 RQDVIGN
+275 QSDVIGK
-282 VDLFLQQPKQ
+282 VEIFLQQPKQ
-292 GAGPPPAREGDAGR
+292 GSAPQMARDADSGS
-306 DPLRRYRVNL
+306 DPLRRYQVNL
-316 VVHNHAAG
+316 VVHNDVAG
-324 ETRKSENAGG
+324 EGAKGDLG
-334 EAAEGRAPVV
+334 KGRAPVV

-354 LGYIEHRAEM
+354 LGYIEHRAEL
-364 GALVTDFNLIRPG
+364 GALVTDFNMIRPG

-389 DARKVLTRPLA
+389 DARKVLTRPLS

-415 EPLAHM
+415 EPM
-421 AGLLST
+421 AQMIGLLST
-427 SSLEPAPI
+427 TSLEPEPI
-435 PLNLKIVLIGDRQL
+435 PLDLKIVLIGDREL

-455 HDPEF
+455 YDPEF

-472 VIDRSA
+472 MIDRSET
-478 ANDRLYARQV
+478 NDQLYARQV
-488 ATLARE
+488 ATLVRK
-494 NALRPFGREAVGRV
+494 NALRPFGRTAVGRV

-536 DHWAGA
+536 DHWAQA
-542 EGREIVERDDVQKA
+542 EGRKVVERADVQKA
-556 IDKQVYRQDRV
+556 IDKQIYRQDRI
-567 RQRMQEQITRGTVL
+567 RQRMQEQILRGTVL

-596 VLSLGGFSFG
+596 VLGLGGFAFG
-606 RPSRISARVR
+606 RPSRITARVR

-706 YGEVQAIGG
+706 HGEVQAIGG

-725 LCAERGLTG
+725 LCRERGLTG
-734 EQGVLIPDSNVKHL
+734 EQGVLIPAANVRHL

-759 DDRFRIYP
+759 DGRFGVYP
-767 VASIEQGIE
+767 VTSIDQGIE

-783 GLRGPDGRFPED
+783 GRRGPDGRFPAD
-795 SLNHRVEARLIALA
+795 SLNHRVEARLIELA

-816 RGGGEE
+816 KGENE
-822 EKA
+822 GEAR